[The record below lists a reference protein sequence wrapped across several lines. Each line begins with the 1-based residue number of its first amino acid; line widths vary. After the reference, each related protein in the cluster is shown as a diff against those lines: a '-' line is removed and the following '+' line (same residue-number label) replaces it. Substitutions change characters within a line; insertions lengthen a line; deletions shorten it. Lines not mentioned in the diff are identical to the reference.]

1 MTACCF
7 EPKYLR
13 KYILQSCTPLE
24 AMKRVKSNYHALH
37 VLKRVEPRLRK
48 ALISNSNK
56 EQVNCIGECV
66 LYVLNGNIRL
76 SGCKT
81 SKLKTHKSTLH
92 KVANRHVP
100 ISTKKRLI
108 LQFGVFLLPLLNG
121 ILPTIASLIFN
132 PG

>member
-1 MTACCF
+1 
-7 EPKYLR
+7 
-13 KYILQSCTPLE
+13 
-24 AMKRVKSNYHALH
+24 MKRVKSNYHALH

-81 SKLKTHKSTLH
+81 RKLQKHKSALG
-92 KVANRHVP
+92 KAADRHV
-100 ISTKKRLI
+100 
-108 LQFGVFLLPLLNG
+108 
-121 ILPTIASLIFN
+121 SLFAKN
-132 PG
+132 